1 MLRRRSHDGFARHR
15 RAGEGNHVDAWIL
28 REECADGRV
37 GGRDHVEDTRGD
49 VGVLGDESTER
60 QCAPWGLWC
69 RLQHDRASGG
79 ERRCGLGEVD
89 LCGHV
94 PRGNRRHDPDRFAF
108 GPTFGRPAD
117 RVGDAERCRPFE
129 RLGEVGVVG
138 EELQWLAEVS
148 HVARRLRCA
157 DFGHRD
163 LGHLRHVIAK
173 RSIELPESA
182 HAQRNIVS
190 PAALVERTAGGNEG
204 SFDVTRRRI
213 GCDTDLLAGRRV
225 DVGVGRASL
234 GGDELTIDR
243 QAGLRPAHALAPTR
257 VPGVNLMGRL
267 VQPVTLEE

>member
-1 MLRRRSHDGFARHR
+1 MLRRRSHDGLAGFR
-15 RAGEGNHVDAWIL
+15 RAGEGDHVDARVL
-28 REECADGRV
+28 REECADGWV
-37 GGRDHVEDTRGD
+37 GGRDHVEDARGD
-49 VGVLGDESTER
+49 IGVLGDESTER
-60 QCAPWGLWC
+60 QCTPWGLWC

-94 PRGNRRHDPDRFAF
+94 PRGDRRHDPDRFAF

-173 RSIELPESA
+173 RSIELPEPA

-190 PAALVERTAGGNEG
+190 PSALVERSAGGNER
-204 SFDVTRRRI
+204 SFDV
-213 GCDTDLLAGRRV
+213 GR
-225 DVGVGRASL
+225 
-234 GGDELTIDR
+234 
-243 QAGLRPAHALAPTR
+243 
-257 VPGVNLMGRL
+257 
-267 VQPVTLEE
+267 